1 MTTFIEVS
9 NSEFDDLYAA
19 SEVEKETIYGTEY
32 AKSYEVLDKAK
43 EYAHFIF
50 PSKQAALQYVSRK
63 YPDCNINEQLDLF
76 EEERTHA

>member
-9 NSEFDDLYAA
+9 NTEFDDLYAA
-19 SEVEKETIYGTEY
+19 CEVKKKIIYGTEY

-50 PSKQAALQYVSRK
+50 PSKQAALQYVSKK
-63 YPDCNINEQLDLF
+63 YPDCNINEQLNLF
-76 EEERTHA
+76 EGVRMHA